1 MTSHPLVDEES
12 EIIRHFV
19 GDLYKYED
27 LLLVKKVYRFPYS
40 LCRNEL
46 RLMPAPTESLRMI
59 FDDFSFSRFWLTG

>member
-27 LLLVKKVYRFPYS
+27 LLLVK
-40 LCRNEL
+40 E
-46 RLMPAPTESLRMI
+46 A
-59 FDDFSFSRFWLTG
+59 